1 MDTGLEN
8 HKEKILVVDDEA
20 SIRRIL
26 ETRLSMIGYEVVT
39 AADGEEAIEVFHLE
53 NPDLVVLDV
62 MMPKLDGY
70 GVCQELRKESDIP
83 IIMLTA
89 LGDVADR
96 ITGLELG
103 ADDYVV
109 KPFSPKEL
117 EARIRSVLRR
127 FDRNGTSG
135 IPSSGVIHIN
145 TIKID
150 TNKRQ
155 VYKSDERIRLTGMEF
170 SLLELLVGRSGEAF
184 SRAEILQEVWGYTPE
199 RHVDTRVVDV
209 HISRLRAKLEED
221 PSNPELILTARGT
234 GYLFQRIVDNAES
247 KQSWGSA
254 LRSKTKKR
262 YKVVLFFAK
271 DSRRSAPRIF

>member
-1 MDTGLEN
+1 MVGNLDN
-8 HKEKILVVDDEA
+8 RKEKILVVDDEA

-26 ETRLSMIGYEVVT
+26 ETRLSMIGYDVVT
-39 AADGEEAIEVFHLE
+39 AADGEEALEVFSREH
-53 NPDLVVLDV
+53 PDLVVLDV

-70 GVCQELRKESDIP
+70 GVCQELRKDSDVP

-127 FDRNGTSG
+127 ADRDTASG
-135 IPSSGVIHIN
+135 IPSSGVIHVGDL
-145 TIKID
+145 KID

-155 VYKSDERIRLTGMEF
+155 VYKRGERIRLTGMEF
-170 SLLELLVGRSGEAF
+170 SLLELLVSRSGEPF
-184 SRAEILQEVWGYTPE
+184 SRSEILQEVWGYTPE

-209 HISRLRAKLEED
+209 HISRLRSKLEDD

-234 GYLFQRIVDNAES
+234 GYLFQRITEP
-247 KQSWGSA
+247 KE
-254 LRSKTKKR
+254 
-262 YKVVLFFAK
+262 
-271 DSRRSAPRIF
+271 